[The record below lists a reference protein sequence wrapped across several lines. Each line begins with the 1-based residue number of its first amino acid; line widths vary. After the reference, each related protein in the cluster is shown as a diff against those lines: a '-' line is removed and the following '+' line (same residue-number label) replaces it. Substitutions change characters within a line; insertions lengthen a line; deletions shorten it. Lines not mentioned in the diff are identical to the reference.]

1 MIDTAWAPSPCAVFT
16 IGGGIGNWCFDIVNA
31 VVHSARMQQ
40 TKCYLFFWQR
50 RRNPHLHGR
59 LQDVLNL
66 DSVSQFGSSFSQLS
80 NEQAHDLAHFAAAD
94 AVWSHRT
101 KHMVLVDCG
110 KVSFVTMHITPKTY
124 SAELARKVWLA
135 LEPEKTVM
143 DTANSLASDLI
154 HPTTLGVH
162 VRRTDHGKSIS
173 KSTNEKFFKEVD
185 SRLGES
191 HDRIFLATDDD
202 SIEKEFTKR
211 YGNLVCFSK
220 KSSTKRWGNIYAR
233 SRFITIDTYK
243 EGLIDIVLLGKCDV
257 ILGSFKSSFSK
268 AAAKM
273 SKTGAKF
280 QLVI

>member
-16 IGGGIGNWCFDIVNA
+16 IGGGIGNWCFNIVDA
-31 VVHSARMQQ
+31 VVHSVRTQQ

-50 RRNPHLHGR
+50 RRSPHLHGR

-66 DSVSQFGSSFSQLS
+66 DSISQFGPSFSQLS

-94 AVWSHRT
+94 AAWSHRT
-101 KHMVLVDCG
+101 KHMVLIESG
-110 KVSFVTMHITPKTY
+110 KTSFITMRITPKTY
-124 SAELARKVWLA
+124 HAALARKVWLA
-135 LEPEKTVM
+135 LEPEKTVL
-143 DTANSLASDLI
+143 DTANILASELI
-154 HPTTLGVH
+154 YPTTLGVH
-162 VRRTDHGKSIS
+162 VRRTDHGKAIS
-173 KSTNEKFFKEVD
+173 KSTTEKFFKEVD
-185 SRLGES
+185 AKLDVS

-202 SIEKEFTKR
+202 SIEKEFTER
-211 YGNLVCFSK
+211 YGSLVCFSK
-220 KSSTKRWGNIYAR
+220 KSSAKRWGNIYAR

-243 EGLIDIVLLGKCDV
+243 EGLIDIVLLGKCNV
-257 ILGSFKSSFSK
+257 ILGSFNSSFSK